1 MRTCYVLGT
10 VLSVLEDKQVQML
23 QEEQY
28 DKEVMCLWAL
38 EPHGLGDSAIT
49 T

>member
-10 VLSVLEDKQVQML
+10 VLSILEDKQVQML

-28 DKEVMCLWAL
+28 DKEVMCSWAP